1 MTTYNDFRTAQA
13 TQNTIVNA
21 LGDQLNT
28 FPKNEN
34 GLVEMTPEYRIVKT
48 KFDAEFK
55 KLQSINSFGVKNFKK
70 EIAQARKQRRAG
82 LCV

>member
-1 MTTYNDFRTAQA
+1 MNTYNDFRTAQA
-13 TQNTIVNA
+13 AQNTIVYA
-21 LGDQLNT
+21 LGDKLNA

-34 GLVEMTPEYRIVKT
+34 GLVEMTPEYRIVKA

-70 EIAQARKQRRAG
+70 EIAQARKVKRG
-82 LCV
+82 LIV